1 MKLTVVYQLT
11 QKVGDYYHKTRNN
24 MKKIII
30 FAALSVLLSSCAVKK
45 EARSHQRRH
54 HDYTVAEYEQKRA
67 RLYDAS
73 LTFLTLVKNSCE
85 RNVNDDWYGI
95 DPVSRDIIENYRV
108 PDLEILL
115 GAIEQLE
122 NRPFVELA
130 DAYDDELCEYY
141 EALKDYEDLIGE
153 GAL

>member
-1 MKLTVVYQLT
+1 M
-11 QKVGDYYHKTRNN
+11 GDYYHKTRNN
-24 MKKIII
+24 MRKFII
-30 FAALSVLLSSCAVKK
+30 FAALSVLLSSCAVNKPHA
-45 EARSHQRRH
+45 EQRRH
-54 HDYTVAEYEQKRA
+54 HGYTVAEYEQKRA

-73 LTFLTLVKNSCE
+73 LTFLLLVKNSCE
-85 RNVNDDWYGI
+85 RNINDDWYGI

-141 EALKDYEDLIGE
+141 EALKEYENLIGE
-153 GAL
+153 DAL